1 MNPYLENDFKGNIL
15 VVDDVP
21 ANLRLLS
28 KILGEHGYR
37 TRPIPDGTMA
47 IESARIEIPD
57 LILLDIRM
65 PGMNGYQ
72 VCKSLKSDE
81 LTKDIPI
88 IFISALD
95 ATHDKVKAFAFGGVD
110 YITKPFQAEEVIARV
125 DAHIALR
132 NLQKQLQ
139 ETNLQMEKELT
150 LAGEVQR
157 SYLPREIPSLPG
169 WQIAVEL
176 KPARETSGDFFDV
189 HTLPNGQLGIMI
201 ADVVDKGVS
210 AALFMALCYSLIRT
224 YAAEFLEEP
233 EKLFDAVNRRVLE
246 DTNAR
251 QFVTVFYAVLDP
263 TTGEMIYCNAGQ
275 CPSLFFSSQNGKSV
289 LSLLRTGP
297 PLGVFEQQTWER
309 KSIQF
314 GPGDVLVLYTDGISE
329 ALDDQETFYSEA
341 RLVTRIEDHVGDSAG
356 NILNSVL
363 ADLGSFLG
371 GGAPQDD
378 LTIIVVKREE

>member
-1 MNPYLENDFKGNIL
+1 MNPFLENDFKGNIL

-37 TRPIPDGTMA
+37 TRPIPDGTLA

-72 VCKSLKSDE
+72 VCKRLKSDD
-81 LTKDIPI
+81 LTKDIPV

-132 NLQKQLQ
+132 NLQTQLQ
-139 ETNLQMEKELT
+139 DTNRQMEKELT

-157 SYLPREIPSLPG
+157 SYLPREIPGIPG

-189 HTLPNGQLGIMI
+189 NMLPNGKLGIMI

-314 GPGDVLVLYTDGISE
+314 GPDDVLVLYTDGISE
-329 ALDDQETFYSEA
+329 AQGDQETFYSEA
-341 RLVTRIEDHVGDSAG
+341 RLLSWIEDHVEESAD
-356 NILNSVL
+356 NILNGVL
-363 ADLGSFLG
+363 ADLELFLG
-371 GGAPQDD
+371 DRAPQDD
-378 LTIIVVKREE
+378 LTIIVVKRGE